1 MAGGGVWGGGACF
14 GMPKPPP
21 PFPWDGYMSAGRCS
35 NRDQS
40 YPQTLRVAAGLLLR
54 ILYWTPTDK
63 RVASRPGAS
72 FSAVDPPAFTTPTFV
87 MVSSLRPFQ
96 RRTTF
101 VISTSAPSTV
111 IFVFL
116 MSSFQNF
123 PASAL
128 MSALG
133 SMDLIGFSLITNHS
147 SALALP
153 SAASKTADASPTPLP
168 RYPIFIVLLSFSDP
182 HSPEIVAPTA

>member
-1 MAGGGVWGGGACF
+1 
-14 GMPKPPP
+14 
-21 PFPWDGYMSAGRCS
+21 MSAGQCS
-35 NRDQS
+35 HPAQS

-54 ILYWTPTDK
+54 ILYWTATDV

-101 VISTSAPSTV
+101 VISTSAPSAV
-111 IFVFL
+111 ILVFL

-128 MSALG
+128 ISVLG
-133 SMDLIGFSLITNHS
+133 SMDLIGFSLSTNHS

-153 SAASKTADASPTPLP
+153 RAASKTTDASPMPPP
-168 RYPIFIVLLSFSDP
+168 RYFAFIRSPVLSDP
-182 HSPEIVAPTA
+182 R

>member
-1 MAGGGVWGGGACF
+1 MRWRGF
-14 GMPKPPP
+14 GLPKPRH
-21 PFPWDGYMSAGRCS
+21 PFPWDVYMSGRCS

-40 YPQTLRVAAGLLLR
+40 YPQTLRVAVGLSPR
-54 ILYWTPTDK
+54 ILYWTATDM

-72 FSAVDPPAFTTPTFV
+72 FSAVDPPDFTTPTFV

-101 VISTSAPSTV
+101 VISTSAPSAV

-123 PASAL
+123 PL
-128 MSALG
+128 R
-133 SMDLIGFSLITNHS
+133 
-147 SALALP
+147 P
-153 SAASKTADASPTPLP
+153 
-168 RYPIFIVLLSFSDP
+168 
-182 HSPEIVAPTA
+182 